1 MDLKEIAFRLREQ
14 KSVCVTGNPVMLR
27 SGLEFADMLSAC
39 GLDVSSSVSKKL
51 GVLIA
56 CSGSM
61 QQKLDQA
68 KALNIPI
75 ISEQQWFELMPEL
88 EAVGLWDGKPIQ
100 FADDNGIYYFESDDL
115 NGVDANDMLE
125 KDKDWRSHHG

>member
-1 MDLKEIAFRLREQ
+1 MDLKEIAFRLQEYKR
-14 KSVCVTGNPVMLR
+14 VCVTGNPIMLR
-27 SGLEFADMLSAC
+27 SRLEFSDMLSAC
-39 GLDVSSSVSKKL
+39 GLDVSSSVSKRL

-61 QQKLDQA
+61 QRKLDQA

-100 FADDNGIYYFESDDL
+100 FADDNEIYYFEPNVPND
-115 NGVDANDMLE
+115 VDAD
-125 KDKDWRSHHG
+125 DS

>member
-14 KSVCVTGNPVMLR
+14 KLVCVTGNSVMLR
-27 SGLEFADMLSAC
+27 SRLEFTDMLSAC
-39 GLDVSSSVSKKL
+39 GLDVSSSVSKRL

-56 CSGSM
+56 CSAPV
-61 QQKLDQA
+61 QKKLDQA

-100 FADDNGIYYFESDDL
+100 FADDNGIHYFEPNDL
-115 NGVDANDMLE
+115 NGVGANDMLE

>member
-27 SGLEFADMLSAC
+27 SRLEFADMLSAC
-39 GLDVSSSVSKKL
+39 GLDVSMSVSKRL

-56 CSGSM
+56 CSDTV
-61 QQKLDQA
+61 QKKLDQA
-68 KALNIPI
+68 RALNIPI

-100 FADDNGIYYFESDDL
+100 FADDNEIYCFEPNVPTD
-115 NGVDANDMLE
+115 VDANDVLE